1 MKKLINVAMASVLG
15 LSVVGVSQASS
26 SLNQGSGTVTFKGQV
41 IDAPCGINPDSLNKV
56 VEFGDLSTSMLDVKG
71 KSVPFSIKL
80 ESCDTA
86 HLKAQTGGKASPKNI
101 VKIAFTGTTVK
112 DKDYM
117 LSTVGN
123 TGVGITISALNDNAY
138 IKMNGTPFTASSFM
152 NGNGEILL
160 EAEARAANGSAS
172 VLPGAFTA
180 VANFAL
186 SYE

>member
-26 SLNQGSGTVTFKGQV
+26 FPNQGSGTVTFKGQV
-41 IDAPCGINPDSLNKV
+41 IDAPCGINPDSLNQV
-56 VEFGDLSTSMLDVKG
+56 VEFGDLSTSMLDGNG

-86 HLKAQTGGKASPKNI
+86 HLKAPTSGKASPKNI
-101 VKIAFTGTTVK
+101 VKIAFTGATVK
-112 DKDYM
+112 DKAYM
-117 LSTVGN
+117 LSTTGN
-123 TGVGITISALNDNAY
+123 TGVGITISSLNDNNY
-138 IKMNGTPFTASSFM
+138 MQMNGTPVTASSFM

-160 EAEARAANGSAS
+160 EAEAKAEDSLGGVS
-172 VLPGAFTA
+172 PGTFTA